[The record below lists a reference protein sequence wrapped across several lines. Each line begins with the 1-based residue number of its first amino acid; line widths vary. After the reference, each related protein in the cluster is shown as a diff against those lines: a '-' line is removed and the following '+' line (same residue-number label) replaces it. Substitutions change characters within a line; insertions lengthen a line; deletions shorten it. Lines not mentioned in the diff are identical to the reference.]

1 MPMIKTPL
9 DRSRWFV
16 IAIIITLLFSPP
28 LTNLAELLLAMTII
42 FNRDLRSRVMNTRHQ
57 SAVIWLLAFYVLMT
71 IGMFYSIGP
80 TKETFNMWSG
90 WKKLLFF
97 PVILALFDDI
107 VWKRK
112 AIEVFIGVSAVTS
125 MVSFILAYFN
135 IYTSTAG
142 HELGVI
148 VRNHSTQGMF
158 FSIAAFSAATL
169 LYFEA
174 DTSISRKIF
183 LLVSS
188 LLLVANIIFISTGRS
203 GYLVLVICSLSLLIG
218 VAISRKK
225 ITAKFALTS
234 LTLIS
239 LVVVGL
245 AVAPSSNQRIK
256 QAVYELENAQNTSDY
271 TSMGIRVIFWEN
283 TIKLIKK
290 HPIIGYGTGAFEA
303 AYTLQV
309 EGGTGLNGL
318 VTADPHNQFM
328 KIMGENGLIG
338 LILFLGFLISVFR
351 MKASTPYLIL
361 GLGAASAWIATSMAN
376 SHFSTFSEGTFI
388 YVWLAV
394 MLANESA

>member
-256 QAVYELENAQNTSDY
+256 QAVY
-271 TSMGIRVIFWEN
+271 
-283 TIKLIKK
+283 K
-290 HPIIGYGTGAFEA
+290 GARR
-303 AYTLQV
+303 
-309 EGGTGLNGL
+309 
-318 VTADPHNQFM
+318 D
-328 KIMGENGLIG
+328 
-338 LILFLGFLISVFR
+338 
-351 MKASTPYLIL
+351 
-361 GLGAASAWIATSMAN
+361 
-376 SHFSTFSEGTFI
+376 
-388 YVWLAV
+388 
-394 MLANESA
+394 